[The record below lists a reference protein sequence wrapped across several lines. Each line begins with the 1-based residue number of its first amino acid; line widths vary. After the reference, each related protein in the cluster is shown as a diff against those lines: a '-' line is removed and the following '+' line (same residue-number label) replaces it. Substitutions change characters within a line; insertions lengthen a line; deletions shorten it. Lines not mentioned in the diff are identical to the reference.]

1 MGRGLQG
8 ARASVAAGPG
18 HQGTGSVVGVHGLR
32 CSVKCEV
39 FQALGL
45 NVCLLHWQ
53 ADRIEPP
60 GKSPL
65 SAHFEA
71 VEYSTSHA
79 LTWLMD
85 HASVLKPNES

>member
-1 MGRGLQG
+1 M
-8 ARASVAAGPG
+8 
-18 HQGTGSVVGVHGLR
+18 
-32 CSVKCEV
+32 
-39 FQALGL
+39 
-45 NVCLLHWQ
+45 CLLHWQ